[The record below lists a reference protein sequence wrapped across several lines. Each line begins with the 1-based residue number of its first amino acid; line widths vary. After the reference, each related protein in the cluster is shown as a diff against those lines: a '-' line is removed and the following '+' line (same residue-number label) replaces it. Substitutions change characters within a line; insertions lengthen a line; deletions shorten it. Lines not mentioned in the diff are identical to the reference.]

1 MYLLF
6 LSLNTYSKLNYKMN
20 LPKGVVLEIGPF
32 QIPQLTYNMTLVQV
46 HLLESDKSLDHQA
59 SLVSYYSRCSQLVH
73 LVPVKMN
80 EMI

>member
-1 MYLLF
+1 
-6 LSLNTYSKLNYKMN
+6 MN

-80 EMI
+80 EMLQKSLIISFIAIYC